1 MFHTHTKNIVK
12 RMMDLSLL
20 ASLAFI
26 ALLCLGQTNAALAQT
41 APPLGA
47 AATFAVLG
55 GSTVTNTGPSIVV
68 GNVGVAP
75 GSAIT
80 GFPPGTVTGGT
91 IQTPSTGGTESPAA
105 HSDATTAYND
115 LKAEPCNTNL
125 TGDDL
130 GALAPLAPGVYCFNS
145 SAGLTG
151 TLHLTA
157 AGNTNPVWVFQ
168 MGTTLTTASNSS
180 VVFNDVG
187 QGGDVFWQVGSS
199 ATLGTGTVF
208 EGTIIAEASIT
219 LNTGA
224 SLSGRAL
231 ALTGAVTM
239 DDNSVTVSLPP
250 PPTAPTLGKAFN
262 PATIDAGGISLL
274 TITLSNANSTA
285 ANLSAPLIDTLP
297 SGVVIANPTNANN
310 TCGGVVTATAGGTA
324 VTLTGGSIPANNS
337 CTVTVDVTAPLG
349 GNYINSLPAGALHTS
364 NGNNAAPAAAT
375 LTVITLVVPPTLGKA
390 FNPATINATA
400 SSLLTITLS
409 NANSTAATLSAP
421 LIDTLPSGVVI
432 ANPANANNTCGGV
445 VTATAGGTTVTLTGG
460 SIPANNSCTVTADVT
475 APLGGN
481 YINTLL
487 TGALQTSNGNN
498 AAPAVAT
505 LTVIP
510 PPVAPTLGK
519 AFNPAT
525 IDATASSILTITLSN
540 ANTKTATLTAPLIDT
555 LPSGVVIANP
565 PVAGTT
571 CGGGTTVTATAGGT
585 TVTLPTGRSIPANN
599 SCKVT
604 VHVTAPLGGNYIN
617 TLAAG
622 ALHTSNGNNAAP
634 AVATLTVIPPPVA
647 PTLGKAFNLATIDA
661 GGISLLT
668 ITLSNA
674 NSTAATLSAP
684 LIDTLP
690 GGVFIANPAN
700 AATTCSG
707 TGAVSASAG
716 GSTVTLPAGR
726 SIPANNSCT
735 VTVDVTAPL
744 GGNYINTLLAGAL
757 QTSNGNNA
765 APAAATLTVITPAVP
780 ITLTKGFSP
789 NPIPSGKGGN
799 LKGVSTLTI
808 TLTNANSAA
817 ATLTAPLIDT
827 LPRGVVIA
835 NPLKA
840 GTTCGGGT
848 TVTATAGGTT
858 VTLPAGRSIPGNSSC
873 TVNVQVTAIC
883 DGAYVNTL
891 LPGALQTN
899 KGFNDTPASATLSVV
914 K

>member
-1 MFHTHTKNIVK
+1 
-12 RMMDLSLL
+12 
-20 ASLAFI
+20 
-26 ALLCLGQTNAALAQT
+26 
-41 APPLGA
+41 
-47 AATFAVLG
+47 
-55 GSTVTNTGPSIVV
+55 
-68 GNVGVAP
+68 
-75 GSAIT
+75 
-80 GFPPGTVTGGT
+80 
-91 IQTPSTGGTESPAA
+91 
-105 HSDATTAYND
+105 
-115 LKAEPCNTNL
+115 
-125 TGDDL
+125 
-130 GALAPLAPGVYCFNS
+130 
-145 SAGLTG
+145 
-151 TLHLTA
+151 
-157 AGNTNPVWVFQ
+157 
-168 MGTTLTTASNSS
+168 
-180 VVFNDVG
+180 
-187 QGGDVFWQVGSS
+187 
-199 ATLGTGTVF
+199 
-208 EGTIIAEASIT
+208 
-219 LNTGA
+219 
-224 SLSGRAL
+224 
-231 ALTGAVTM
+231 
-239 DDNSVTVSLPP
+239 
-250 PPTAPTLGKAFN
+250 
-262 PATIDAGGISLL
+262 
-274 TITLSNANSTA
+274 
-285 ANLSAPLIDTLP
+285 
-297 SGVVIANPTNANN
+297 
-310 TCGGVVTATAGGTA
+310 
-324 VTLTGGSIPANNS
+324 
-337 CTVTVDVTAPLG
+337 
-349 GNYINSLPAGALHTS
+349 
-364 NGNNAAPAAAT
+364 
-375 LTVITLVVPPTLGKA
+375 
-390 FNPATINATA
+390 
-400 SSLLTITLS
+400 
-409 NANSTAATLSAP
+409 
-421 LIDTLPSGVVI
+421 VVI

-445 VTATAGGTTVTLTGG
+445 VTATAGGTAVTLTGG

-487 TGALQTSNGNN
+487 TGALQTSKGNN
-498 AAPAVAT
+498 AAPAAAT
-505 LTVIP
+505 LTVITP
-510 PPVAPTLGK
+510 AVAPTLGK

>member
-1 MFHTHTKNIVK
+1 
-12 RMMDLSLL
+12 
-20 ASLAFI
+20 
-26 ALLCLGQTNAALAQT
+26 
-41 APPLGA
+41 
-47 AATFAVLG
+47 
-55 GSTVTNTGPSIVV
+55 
-68 GNVGVAP
+68 
-75 GSAIT
+75 
-80 GFPPGTVTGGT
+80 
-91 IQTPSTGGTESPAA
+91 
-105 HSDATTAYND
+105 
-115 LKAEPCNTNL
+115 
-125 TGDDL
+125 
-130 GALAPLAPGVYCFNS
+130 
-145 SAGLTG
+145 
-151 TLHLTA
+151 
-157 AGNTNPVWVFQ
+157 
-168 MGTTLTTASNSS
+168 
-180 VVFNDVG
+180 
-187 QGGDVFWQVGSS
+187 
-199 ATLGTGTVF
+199 
-208 EGTIIAEASIT
+208 
-219 LNTGA
+219 
-224 SLSGRAL
+224 
-231 ALTGAVTM
+231 
-239 DDNSVTVSLPP
+239 
-250 PPTAPTLGKAFN
+250 
-262 PATIDAGGISLL
+262 
-274 TITLSNANSTA
+274 
-285 ANLSAPLIDTLP
+285 
-297 SGVVIANPTNANN
+297 
-310 TCGGVVTATAGGTA
+310 
-324 VTLTGGSIPANNS
+324 
-337 CTVTVDVTAPLG
+337 
-349 GNYINSLPAGALHTS
+349 
-364 NGNNAAPAAAT
+364 
-375 LTVITLVVPPTLGKA
+375 
-390 FNPATINATA
+390 
-400 SSLLTITLS
+400 
-409 NANSTAATLSAP
+409 
-421 LIDTLPSGVVI
+421 
-432 ANPANANNTCGGV
+432 
-445 VTATAGGTTVTLTGG
+445 
-460 SIPANNSCTVTADVT
+460 
-475 APLGGN
+475 
-481 YINTLL
+481 
-487 TGALQTSNGNN
+487 
-498 AAPAVAT
+498 
-505 LTVIP
+505 
-510 PPVAPTLGK
+510 
-519 AFNPAT
+519 
-525 IDATASSILTITLSN
+525 
-540 ANTKTATLTAPLIDT
+540 
-555 LPSGVVIANP
+555 
-565 PVAGTT
+565 
-571 CGGGTTVTATAGGT
+571 
-585 TVTLPTGRSIPANN
+585 
-599 SCKVT
+599 
-604 VHVTAPLGGNYIN
+604 
-617 TLAAG
+617 
-622 ALHTSNGNNAAP
+622 
-634 AVATLTVIPPPVA
+634 VA